1 MKDLKK
7 YTFKTLAV
15 FLSILMIVYLVPTF
29 VFAEWIDGLSSGTS
43 GENDEP
49 AGRASDTYEMTER
62 REENV
67 KHFHCPDGTN
77 IAVQYDMPVHYLDN
91 GEWKD
96 IDNTLAASGNDYS
109 TSNARIKFAKK
120 ITGNESLFTL
130 HDGNRKIVMS
140 LDGARKKTAG
150 KVTSLE
156 KETDATETK
165 LQKLMRLDKLSS
177 KITYENM
184 RRAL

>member
-7 YTFKTLAV
+7 YTFKTLAI

-77 IAVQYDMPVHYLDN
+77 IAVQYDMPVHYLFYPQL
-91 GEWKD
+91 GVK
-96 IDNTLAASGNDYS
+96 LCS
-109 TSNARIKFAKK
+109 
-120 ITGNESLFTL
+120 
-130 HDGNRKIVMS
+130 M
-140 LDGARKKTAG
+140 AG
-150 KVTSLE
+150 GGV
-156 KETDATETK
+156 
-165 LQKLMRLDKLSS
+165 QKS
-177 KITYENM
+177 IWCF
-184 RRAL
+184 